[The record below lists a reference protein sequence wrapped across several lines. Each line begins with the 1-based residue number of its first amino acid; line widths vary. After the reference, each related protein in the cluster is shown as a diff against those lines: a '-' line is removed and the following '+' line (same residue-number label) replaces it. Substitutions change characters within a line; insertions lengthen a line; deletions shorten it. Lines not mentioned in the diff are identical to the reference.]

1 MKCNINNVPGYT
13 DTSKEK
19 NKPLEMKVDKL
30 LTDANVKSKGKR
42 FKSMKFDKSSG
53 VDGYLRGNKMVSTN
67 SAFSI
72 TSDAV
77 TIGSSDNE
85 AGLFYKL
92 SASKTFSGM
101 QVDYFNVTPEL
112 RRKGV
117 ALKMH
122 IEAFED
128 AKMRGIDLISDS
140 TISEPAMAVY
150 KKLKEMGYNVRF
162 SPDAKTSPVASL
174 EGDAQIYTDSGGPV
188 VVVNTD
194 TRGNPN
200 RGKPSF
206 IENQYNNNPKENLGG
221 SSYQTVKDEDGY
233 VRLKKNNFKQNL
245 KGVLTYK
252 GVPSS
257 IEDVANAAMDAGY
270 HISLRQDSVIVIVPV
285 LPGNKK
291 IKIKVRDMKEMD
303 ELLALLG

>member
-1 MKCNINNVPGYT
+1 
-13 DTSKEK
+13 
-19 NKPLEMKVDKL
+19 
-30 LTDANVKSKGKR
+30 
-42 FKSMKFDKSSG
+42 
-53 VDGYLRGNKMVSTN
+53 
-67 SAFSI
+67 
-72 TSDAV
+72 
-77 TIGSSDNE
+77 
-85 AGLFYKL
+85 
-92 SASKTFSGM
+92 
-101 QVDYFNVTPEL
+101 
-112 RRKGV
+112 
-117 ALKMH
+117 
-122 IEAFED
+122 
-128 AKMRGIDLISDS
+128 
-140 TISEPAMAVY
+140 MAVY